1 MGGTEEIAGCQV
13 SSVYGGGGGGG
24 EGESK
29 AKNSCTVVARI
40 STSTHML
47 TAGGSWLTAGVV
59 NHIKTKGRFLIT
71 FLMTTIVNNKK
82 SEL

>member
-1 MGGTEEIAGCQV
+1 MIAGCQV
-13 SSVYGGGGGGG
+13 SSVYRGGGGA
-24 EGESK
+24 GESK

-82 SEL
+82 STFQ